1 MRKDDIKKM
10 TGAATEDTG
19 IIENKRKKLIG
30 KGLFL
35 SNYLFITF
43 LSKHF
48 MTAPHGGAMFA
59 MGNLGTFL
67 VALLLTALMYNL
79 LSKKACLIAIP
90 VTIGLAAL
98 AAVL

>member
-1 MRKDDIKKM
+1 M
-10 TGAATEDTG
+10 TETTTEDMK
-19 IIENKRKKLIG
+19 IAENKRKKLIG

-48 MTAPHGGAMFA
+48 MTAPHGEAMFA

-67 VALLLTALMYNL
+67 AALLLTALIYNL
-79 LSKKACLIAIP
+79 FSTKACLIAIP
-90 VTIGLAAL
+90 VTVGLAAL